1 MPFKT
6 DIPEPAEGHKDF
18 VPIGQYKKL
27 QKSLF
32 ESQVGEDINGHLR
45 DICHIK
51 GHLSFLSYQGVL
63 ESFFCD
69 IKRHLRTFLS
79 YQGILESFFVTSR
92 DT

>member
-6 DIPEPAEGHKDF
+6 DIPEPAEDHKDF

-32 ESQVGEDINGHLR
+32 ESQVGERYQWILERFLSHQGTLES
-45 DICHIK
+45 
-51 GHLSFLSYQGVL
+51 SFLSYQA
-63 ESFFCD
+63 
-69 IKRHLRTFLS
+69 T
-79 YQGILESFFVTSR
+79 LESFFVILR